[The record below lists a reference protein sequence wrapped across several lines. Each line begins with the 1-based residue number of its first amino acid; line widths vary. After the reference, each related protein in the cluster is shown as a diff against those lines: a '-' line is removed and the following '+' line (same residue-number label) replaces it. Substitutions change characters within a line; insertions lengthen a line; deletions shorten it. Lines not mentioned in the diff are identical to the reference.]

1 MREEVIG
8 AGFVYIWMYHVREG
22 CELNFETLYGPAG
35 GWAQLFRKS
44 AQYLGTDLL
53 RDWSKKRRYVTVDRW
68 ISESSHREFVSGHRE
83 EFAELDRKGER
94 LTTKETRIGD
104 FDVVRAKD

>member
-1 MREEVIG
+1 MG

-22 CELNFETLYGPAG
+22 CELDFETLYGPDG

-53 RDWSKKRRYVTVDRW
+53 RDRSKKRRYVTVDRW
-68 ISESSHREFVSGHRE
+68 ISETSHREFVSEHGE

-104 FDVVRAKD
+104 FDVVRSEG

>member
-1 MREEVIG
+1 MN
-8 AGFVYIWMYHVREG
+8 AGFVYIWLYDVREG
-22 CELNFETLYGPAG
+22 SELDFETLYGPDG

-53 RDWSKKRRYVTVDRW
+53 RDRSKKSRYVTVDRW
-68 ISESSHREFVSGHRE
+68 SSEASHREFVSAHRE

-94 LTTKETRIGD
+94 LTTKETGIGD
-104 FDVVRAKD
+104 FDVVRSED